1 VEEKVEAGP
10 AKQGFLL
17 GGKGRV
23 RQISG
28 AVGCAEGSVV
38 GFLYACVSKPRFIS
52 VSSGLF
58 FLGGG
63 EAFYS
68 FVSKEREGRSL
79 YYTSLLEKF
88 MSEDYAVMQSCANV
102 DEPYFSLYSIFY

>member
-1 VEEKVEAGP
+1 
-10 AKQGFLL
+10 
-17 GGKGRV
+17 
-23 RQISG
+23 
-28 AVGCAEGSVV
+28 
-38 GFLYACVSKPRFIS
+38 

-63 EAFYS
+63 EASYS

-102 DEPYFSLYSIFY
+102 DGTVL